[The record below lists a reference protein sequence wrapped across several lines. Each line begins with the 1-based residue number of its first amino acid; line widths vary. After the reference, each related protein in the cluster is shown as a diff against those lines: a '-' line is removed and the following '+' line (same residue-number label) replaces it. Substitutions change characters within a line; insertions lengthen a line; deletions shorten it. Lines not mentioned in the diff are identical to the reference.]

1 MGKKK
6 WLSAV
11 ACFVFVLAGLLPLYS
26 AAASS
31 NGKER
36 WRFETGDG
44 VYSSPAIGPDGT
56 VYVGSLDNNLYAVD
70 KKGIEKWHFE
80 TEDKVVSSPAIGAD
94 GTIYVGSWDN
104 RLYAINPEN
113 GKKKW
118 QFVTGDKVVSSPA
131 IGADGT
137 VYFGSGDNRLYA
149 INPENGKKKWQ
160 FVAEDKVVSSPA
172 IGADGTI
179 YVGSWDKRLYAI
191 KPNGTQKWAF
201 EAGDAVYASPVFGG
215 DGTIY
220 VGTVGGNLYAINP
233 ENGKEKWHFT
243 TGEQVLAAAAVGA
256 DGTIYIG
263 SYDKKF
269 YAINPKNGKEKW
281 HFITGDA
288 VVSRAAIAE
297 DGTIYF
303 GSLDKNVYALKPS
316 GEEKWRFTTGDQVG
330 SSPAIGPD
338 GVVYVGS
345 LDKNLY
351 AVGMVSVKGVSL
363 DKTKLTLAV
372 GQSETLKATVTPDD
386 ASIQD
391 IVWSSSANR
400 IATVDASGKVKGI
413 APGTATITA
422 SAEDGGYL
430 KQCVVT
436 VVEAT
441 NAVVDPD
448 TSLSDIDRHWAKN
461 AIIEAVSKG
470 IVYGYPDGTFK
481 PDRTVTRAEFAV
493 LLMNALKPAG
503 KGAAL
508 PFIDKDAI
516 GSWAEKQIAQCVELG
531 IINGYSDGTFR
542 PNKTITHAEMIVMVV
557 RAASLPIA
565 DDIMAAGFLDDASV
579 PPYARSQVAAA
590 KLYGIT
596 SYIADNRF
604 RPDEASTRAES
615 VTAIINM
622 LKVKR

>member
-1 MGKKK
+1 MFKKK

-11 ACFVFVLAGLLPLYS
+11 TCFVFGLAGLFPLYS
-26 AAASS
+26 ATASS

-36 WRFETGDG
+36 WRFETGAE
-44 VYSSPAIGPDGT
+44 VFSSPAIGPDGT

-70 KKGIEKWHFE
+70 KNGNEKWHFE

-118 QFVTGDKVVSSPA
+118 QFVTGDRVVSSPA
-131 IGADGT
+131 IGVDGT
-137 VYFGSGDNRLYA
+137 IYVGSWDNRLYA
-149 INPENGKKKWQ
+149 INPENGKKKWH
-160 FVAEDKVVSSPA
+160 FVAADKVVSSPA

-179 YVGSWDKRLYAI
+179 YVGSFDKKLYAI
-191 KPNGTQKWAF
+191 KPNGTEKWAF
-201 EAGDAVYASPVFGG
+201 EAGDAIYSSPVIAA

-220 VGTVGGNLYAINP
+220 VGSVDKNLYAINP
-233 ENGKEKWHFT
+233 ENGKEKWHFS
-243 TGEQVLAAAAVGA
+243 TGNQVLSAVAVGA
-256 DGTIYIG
+256 DETIYVG
-263 SYDKKF
+263 SYDKTL
-269 YAINPKNGKEKW
+269 YAINPENGKEKW
-281 HFITGDA
+281 HFATGDA
-288 VVSRAAIAE
+288 VLSRPAIAE

-303 GSLDKNVYALKPS
+303 GSLDKNLYALKS
-316 GEEKWRFTTGDQVG
+316 NGKEKWRFATGDQVG

-338 GVVYVGS
+338 GAVFVGS

-351 AVGMVSVKGVSL
+351 AIGMVYVSGVSL
-363 DKTKLTLAV
+363 NKTKLTLEV
-372 GQSETLKATVTPDD
+372 GQSETLKASVTPDD

-400 IATVDASGKVKGI
+400 IATVDDSGKVKGI

-422 SAEDGGYL
+422 SAEDGGYF

-436 VVEAT
+436 VVEA
-441 NAVVDPD
+441 NDALLDPD
-448 TSLSDIDRHWAKN
+448 SSLSDIDRHWAKN
-461 AIIEAVSKG
+461 AIIQAVSKE
-470 IVYGYPDGTFK
+470 IVKGYPDGTFK

-493 LLMNALKPAG
+493 LLMNALKPTG

-508 PFIDKDAI
+508 AFADKDAI
-516 GSWAEKQIAQCVELG
+516 GSWAVGQIAQCVELG

-557 RAASLPIA
+557 RAANLPIA
-565 DDIMAAGFLDDASV
+565 DDIATAGYLDDASI
-579 PPYARSQVAAA
+579 PPFARSQVAAA

-604 RPDEASTRAES
+604 GPSEPSTRAKA
-615 VTAIINM
+615 VTAIMNM
-622 LKVKR
+622 LKVKK

>member
-11 ACFVFVLAGLLPLYS
+11 TCFVFVLAGLLPLYS
-26 AAASS
+26 ATASS

-44 VYSSPAIGPDGT
+44 VYSSPAIGSDGT

-80 TEDKVVSSPAIGAD
+80 TEDKVVSSPTIGVD

-131 IGADGT
+131 VGEDGT
-137 VYFGSGDNRLYA
+137 VYVGSGDNRLYA
-149 INPENGKKKWQ
+149 INPENGKKRWQ
-160 FVAEDKVVSSPA
+160 FVAEDKVVSSPV

-191 KPNGTQKWAF
+191 KPNGTEKWAF
-201 EAGDAVYASPVFGG
+201 EAGDAVYSSPVIGA

-220 VGTVGGNLYAINP
+220 VGSVGGNLYAINP
-233 ENGKEKWHFT
+233 ANGKEKWHFT

-256 DGTIYIG
+256 DGTIYVG
-263 SYDKKF
+263 SFDKKL

-281 HFITGDA
+281 HFAAGGA
-288 VVSRAAIAE
+288 VQSRPVIAE

-303 GSLDKNVYALKPS
+303 GSFDKNLYAIRSS
-316 GEEKWRFTTGDQVG
+316 GVEKWRFPTGDQIG

-338 GVVYVGS
+338 GAIYIGS
-345 LDKNLY
+345 MDKNLY
-351 AVGMVSVKGVSL
+351 AIGMVSISGVSL
-363 DKTKLTLAV
+363 NKTKLTVEV
-372 GQSETLKATVTPDD
+372 GQSETLLVTVTPEE

-400 IATVDASGKVKGI
+400 IATVDNSGKVKGI

-422 SAEDGGYL
+422 TAEDGGYL
-430 KQCVVT
+430 KQCVLT

-441 NAVVDPD
+441 NASPEADF
-448 TSLSDIDRHWAKN
+448 SLSDIDRHWAKN

-503 KGAAL
+503 KGEAL
-508 PFIDKDAI
+508 IFKDKDAI
-516 GSWAEKQIAQCVELG
+516 GPWAEKQIAQCVELG

-557 RAASLPIA
+557 RAANLPIG
-565 DDIMAAGFLDDASV
+565 DDITTAGFLDEASI
-579 PPYARSQVAAA
+579 PPYARSQVAVA

-596 SYIADNRF
+596 NYIADNRF
-604 RPDEASTRAES
+604 RPNEASTRAES